1 MDNTPPT
8 LITPERTDQNDDGW
22 TEVVHKKKAKMPKSS
37 ARNTKDGLEITI
49 DTPEGKQKLV
59 FRYPSMDNAEDR
71 ADMREFAKDDP
82 VKLASLDEYEKRLQ
96 AAEETKG
103 TPLDVSSLKK
113 AVDDVEG
120 SDEAKRTTGGYTG
133 DDPVLRDIAER
144 AGRLGL
150 TIEDLYDHTMMAC
163 FEEDLSQEAEVLCAE
178 LFAHMV
184 KDAPKE
190 FLAGLEKEGEPDHG
204 EMERKYGKFDQKHGK
219 TGQKHGET
227 VKPPTKEP
235 AYSCEPDSDDETPD
249 ENSGDDEGDQVG
261 ERWQGFATAG
271 RGEDE

>member
-1 MDNTPPT
+1 MDDTQPT
-8 LITPERTDQNDDGW
+8 STTSERIDQNDDGW
-22 TEVVHKKKAKMPKSS
+22 TEVVHKKKAKMPRSS

-49 DTPEGKQKLV
+49 DTPKGKQKLV

-71 ADMREFAKDDP
+71 AHMREYAKDDP
-82 VKLASLDEYEKRLQ
+82 VRLASLDEYEKRLQ

-178 LFAHMV
+178 L
-184 KDAPKE
+184 
-190 FLAGLEKEGEPDHG
+190 
-204 EMERKYGKFDQKHGK
+204 
-219 TGQKHGET
+219 
-227 VKPPTKEP
+227 
-235 AYSCEPDSDDETPD
+235 
-249 ENSGDDEGDQVG
+249 
-261 ERWQGFATAG
+261 
-271 RGEDE
+271 